1 MNTVASVPLDYPESY
16 TGDMDSYLTNID
28 NVYGM
33 NEPLDYATFSSANTS
48 FEPVFLE
55 NGIQLSFDGSNFS
68 EYSGSFYSGSCYGTN
83 DSTLYP
89 DLTGSIYANTFAKS
103 EQDLGKFP
111 MDQKYSF
118 EPKYRLEPKYSI
130 DSLYSMDAKYPME
143 GKFSMENGDILQH
156 TSTPNL
162 PYLTPKIKPNFEYM
176 NPITINTS
184 STPSTMSSAIATS
197 TIGSM
202 NAPMPSAMVDML
214 SPGRAQ
220 QPIKVTTH
228 DLAMFNSLMDGS
240 ALTPIRSSNQMLPAN
255 SLRKT
260 KSLPTGI
267 PSTAQGLKEFQ
278 GFFQYEEEQ
287 TGSPYIRHPQTGQ
300 KTFSYDNEFSKS
312 VDSLVSFPSD
322 RNVSTTTSPGQDVYS
337 SAERS
342 VGNYQNNYQYQNSGY
357 QDGEGDEMAENYY
370 APTSVTTNVTS
381 YSVPTFDPNVPP
393 EERYKEVLKVILK
406 LPSAPETF
414 LSPINTNVLSSYT
427 IKELGSRY
435 DEAQRVANPSETHVV
450 YVRHSS
456 DMNLVL
462 RNDNLLIQHTN
473 KERNEKLKMS
483 KQVLSSKDVA
493 SSSDLNECMSRS
505 RNDEQGMSYL
515 PYVSCNWKGVHETS
529 WWMSDAKG
537 VVRNF
542 KVRFDPAVFGSKNA
556 AFEEATKFGKFV
568 EGLIRPGTLINW
580 YPGFNI
586 PIGTSGRAN
595 LRKVL
600 HMDRMKNAELCDPVL
615 EANGLKVAAKSTFG
629 DMIIVELYKA
639 AYLLGLWDVAAY
651 NCLKT
656 CKRRGYSFEWIHNIQ
671 ASGKRITLDALKY
684 MRNVKEVVEQ
694 DKISRVNSEKKRR
707 RRKASEKRRKT
718 SLA

>member
-1 MNTVASVPLDYPESY
+1 M
-16 TGDMDSYLTNID
+16 
-28 NVYGM
+28 
-33 NEPLDYATFSSANTS
+33 
-48 FEPVFLE
+48 
-55 NGIQLSFDGSNFS
+55 
-68 EYSGSFYSGSCYGTN
+68 
-83 DSTLYP
+83 
-89 DLTGSIYANTFAKS
+89 
-103 EQDLGKFP
+103 
-111 MDQKYSF
+111 
-118 EPKYRLEPKYSI
+118 
-130 DSLYSMDAKYPME
+130 
-143 GKFSMENGDILQH
+143 
-156 TSTPNL
+156 
-162 PYLTPKIKPNFEYM
+162 
-176 NPITINTS
+176 
-184 STPSTMSSAIATS
+184 
-197 TIGSM
+197 
-202 NAPMPSAMVDML
+202 
-214 SPGRAQ
+214 
-220 QPIKVTTH
+220 
-228 DLAMFNSLMDGS
+228 
-240 ALTPIRSSNQMLPAN
+240 
-255 SLRKT
+255 
-260 KSLPTGI
+260 
-267 PSTAQGLKEFQ
+267 
-278 GFFQYEEEQ
+278 
-287 TGSPYIRHPQTGQ
+287 
-300 KTFSYDNEFSKS
+300 
-312 VDSLVSFPSD
+312 SFPSD

-337 SAERS
+337 STERS
-342 VGNYQNNYQYQNSGY
+342 VGNYQYQNSGF
-357 QDGEGDEMAENYY
+357 QDGEVDESTENYY
-370 APTSVTTNVTS
+370 APTSVTTNVTCFT
-381 YSVPTFDPNVPP
+381 VPTFDPSMPA
-393 EERYKEVLKVILK
+393 EERYKEVLKAILK
-406 LPSAPETF
+406 LPPTPETF
-414 LSPINTNVLSSYT
+414 LSPINTNILSSYS

-473 KERNEKLKMS
+473 RERNEKLKMS

-493 SSSDLNECMSRS
+493 SSSDLNECMARS

-529 WWMSDAKG
+529 WWMSDPKG
-537 VVRNF
+537 IVRNY
-542 KVRFDPAVFGSKNA
+542 KVRFDPAVFGSKNI
-556 AFEEATKFGKFV
+556 AFEEANKFGKFV
-568 EGLIRPGTLINW
+568 EGLIRPGTLISW

-600 HMDRMKNAELCDPVL
+600 HMDRMKNSELCDPVL

-671 ASGKRITLDALKY
+671 SSGKRITLDALKY